1 MRTVRRK
8 KANVGNKLE
17 GRLTATSEGET
28 TSSSEEEDLKVK
40 LKPPTLKGGGNQWEE
55 ALEEV
60 MLQAMLEALEA
71 AIARTGLPLKL
82 DKRTPAKGNCFPISV
97 VQQCQRPQVKA
108 ELERQG
114 KTITD
119 YMALRNDVRQFVL
132 ERQDHPRIK
141 EMKENFEQK
150 QLLLAYD
157 DEDTRGWLPY
167 WEEMTGDKVWVDDTF
182 VQATAYYLGLPI
194 FLVPTG
200 SATFKDQYHP
210 ISGDFNSDNVASPG
224 PSSLWIGYINDQHY
238 QSLLRLD
245 EGHEATRP
253 SPQAVADALNRAF
266 AHIQLELFKQKRQVG
281 CLFIISMISLYFPSF
296 C

>member
-1 MRTVRRK
+1 
-8 KANVGNKLE
+8 
-17 GRLTATSEGET
+17 
-28 TSSSEEEDLKVK
+28 
-40 LKPPTLKGGGNQWEE
+40 
-55 ALEEV
+55 

-238 QSLLRLD
+238 QSLLRSD

-281 CLFIISMISLYFPSF
+281 CLFIISMISMYFPSF